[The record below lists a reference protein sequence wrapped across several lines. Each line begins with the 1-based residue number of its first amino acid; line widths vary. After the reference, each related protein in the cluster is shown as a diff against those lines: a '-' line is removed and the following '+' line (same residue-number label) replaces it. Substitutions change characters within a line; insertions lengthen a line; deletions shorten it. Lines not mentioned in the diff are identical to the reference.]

1 VPLSVFGSGDRA
13 LVELD
18 GEKVALFRTGG
29 EVHAF
34 ANACPHEGN
43 PLVDGEI
50 GGETLTCVYH
60 LWRFDLKTGAC
71 LSGEAAATRYGTALE
86 GDHVIVVL

>member
-1 VPLSVFGSGDRA
+1 MPLSVFGAGDRA

-43 PLVDGEI
+43 PLADGEI
-50 GGETLTCVYH
+50 AGETLTCVYH

-71 LSGEAAATRYGTALE
+71 LSGEAPATRYETGLDA
-86 GDHVIVVL
+86 DHVRITI